1 MAQACFRDVD
11 HIPVFQ
17 SAKVLSRHQFCKELM
32 NATQRTMKNA
42 QKRTRLVAVW
52 QSGAIVSLAV
62 IIGLLTN
69 QWRPDKL
76 PLMADLATENPSS
89 LDAKDDGLRI
99 SMEEAQSL
107 FFAQAALFL
116 DTRPR
121 EFFEVGHIQGA
132 RSLPLED
139 FEERFG
145 EVLRDIG
152 TDMFIITYCDGNSC
166 HSSEL
171 VALEL
176 LEKGCMNVHVLDDG
190 WTLWQ
195 QHQLPTAA
203 GPPLDPNDHTTAY

>member
-1 MAQACFRDVD
+1 
-11 HIPVFQ
+11 
-17 SAKVLSRHQFCKELM
+17 
-32 NATQRTMKNA
+32 MKNA

-76 PLMADLATENPSS
+76 PLMADVAAENPSS
-89 LDAKDDGLRI
+89 LHAKDDGLRI

-107 FFAQAALFL
+107 FFAHAALFL

-152 TDMFIITYCDGNSC
+152 PDIFIITYCDGNSC

>member
-1 MAQACFRDVD
+1 LHF
-11 HIPVFQ
+11 
-17 SAKVLSRHQFCKELM
+17 ELP
-32 NATQRTMKNA
+32 NAGKRTMKKA
-42 QKRTRLVAVW
+42 QKGNWRVAVW
-52 QSGAIVSLAV
+52 QSGAIFSLAV

-69 QWRPDKL
+69 QWRPNKL
-76 PLMADLATENPSS
+76 PLMADHATGNPSS

-116 DTRPR
+116 DTRSR
-121 EFFEVGHIQGA
+121 EFYELGHIQGA

-139 FEERFG
+139 FEVQFG
-145 EVLRDIG
+145 EVLKDIG
-152 TDMFIITYCDGNSC
+152 PDMFIITYCDGNSC

-195 QHQLPTAA
+195 QHHLPTAV
-203 GPPLDPNDHTTAY
+203 GPPLDPNDHTTTY